1 MSSMTRSV
9 TVHRPLPA
17 TEAVLACPDEV
28 MAVIADLGRTA
39 RVEDTGGDAEHWEV
53 FILLGTMY
61 VGGRVRI
68 EEAGDGVL
76 AWHSESGFHHRAR
89 FEAVADGDDTLIRLH
104 VDFRIDGVFTGWL
117 AATLVQGYIGR
128 FADAVLESLR
138 HRIEYGVAGR

>member
-9 TVHRPLPA
+9 TVHRPLSA
-17 TEAVLACPDEV
+17 SSAVLARPDEV

-39 RVEDTGGDAEHWEV
+39 RVEDAGDGAEQWEV

-68 EEAGDGVL
+68 GQAGDGVL
-76 AWHSESGFHHRAR
+76 AWHSESGFHHHAR
-89 FEAVADGDDTLIRLH
+89 FEAVADGDLSAIRLH
-104 VDFRIDGVFTGWL
+104 FDFRIDGVFTGWL
-117 AATLVQGYIGR
+117 AARLVHGYIGR

-138 HRIEYGVAGR
+138 HRIEFGTSAS